1 LRAWL
6 RRAATFSIDGQNQTL
21 RNPQRDSG
29 RALRQGRA
37 NCTAQFKFGE
47 LGGEMLLKLRT
58 RALVLDHPTAALN
71 FPSFDP

>member
-1 LRAWL
+1 LRK
-6 RRAATFSIDGQNQTL
+6 
-21 RNPQRDSG
+21 PQRDSG

-58 RALVLDHPTAALN
+58 RALVVRMQQTLHGTGCCLTSEQLPAKPYGPHSTTQ
-71 FPSFDP
+71 PRP